1 MGRRK
6 KAAAGSS
13 EPETVTLPISG
24 ITDSTR
30 VNGDSGFSIF
40 NDNGNEPLI
49 VSPYPASSVQ
59 NSPVQTPPVTDEA
72 GEVNGGDDGDHGE
85 VNAAGDVSASEQTKL
100 DEGFFEVES
109 ILRKRVSK
117 GQLQYLVKWHGWPKT
132 ANTWEPSDNL
142 QSCSELIDEFEE
154 SSRSGKQR
162 KRKRKVGGVENQY
175 REKKRHHNFA
185 TNNVT
190 DIVISTVD
198 DCLSA
203 APLNI
208 KIRCDLPTPQ
218 APIDVENGHME
229 GTFYGSRK
237 RDDHDLKLSEL
248 KAAMSANMVD
258 SDKKAVASNDLVL
271 VYDVSKVDCV
281 VGFNQ
286 ESHSIGAKKRKSSRV
301 KRFTK
306 DAALSEDSEQGLKR
320 NASTL
325 SIEPTDR
332 NEELELENP
341 SLSGHSRN
349 VSDITRIIK
358 PVGYSVSVSN
368 GIPDVTVTFL
378 VLRCDGKEV
387 TVSNKFLKTNNPPL
401 LINFYEQHLRYNP
414 TS

>member
-1 MGRRK
+1 MAGQRQPIHGNPRTISNRALNLLMNLK
-6 KAAAGSS
+6 KGSR
-13 EPETVTLPISG
+13 TY
-24 ITDSTR
+24 ST
-30 VNGDSGFSIF
+30 IF
-40 NDNGNEPLI
+40 HIFKQQMYDNG
-49 VSPYPASSVQ
+49 SVIRTSHP
-59 NSPVQTPPVTDEA
+59 NSV
-72 GEVNGGDDGDHGE
+72 
-85 VNAAGDVSASEQTKL
+85 
-100 DEGFFEVES
+100 FIF
-109 ILRKRVSK
+109 
-117 GQLQYLVKWHGWPKT
+117 
-132 ANTWEPSDNL
+132 
-142 QSCSELIDEFEE
+142 C

-162 KRKRKVGGVENQY
+162 KRKRKVGGVENQS
-175 REKKRHHNFA
+175 REKERHHNLA

-198 DCLSA
+198 DCISA

-208 KIRCDLPTPQ
+208 KIHCDLPTPQ

-281 VGFNQ
+281 VGSNQ
-286 ESHSIGAKKRKSSRV
+286 ESHSIGAKRRKSSRV
-301 KRFTK
+301 KRFAK

-341 SLSGHSRN
+341 SLSGHSRK

-378 VLRCDGKEV
+378 VLRFV
-387 TVSNKFLKTNNPPL
+387 VQHQLLFLCIVEYYSL
-401 LINFYEQHLRYNP
+401 YLIVIWRKP
-414 TS
+414 